1 MPDFR
6 RGIGGIEMFKVLTIG
21 GSDSSGGAGIQADI
35 KTILSLGGYGM
46 SVVTA
51 VTAQNTLGVQG
62 LMALEPDFVRL
73 QLESVLSDIGSDC
86 VKTGMMVNAEI
97 VKVVSERLS
106 RYGVEKVVV
115 DPVLKSKSGATLLDD
130 EGRDALVECIFPK
143 SYLVTPN
150 IPEAE
155 VLTGFTISG
164 IGDMIRAAKE
174 ILSMG
179 PKYVLV
185 KGGHLDATP
194 VDVLHDG
201 SQHYEFSIQRVRT
214 RHTHGTGCTLASAI
228 ATLLAKG
235 LPLLECIDKA
245 KRYLYRALR
254 FSLGIGRGIGPTNH
268 FASITREIARTH
280 VIEELETA
288 CDRLKRLNIGHLVP
302 EVQSNLA
309 YAIPYAESVHD
320 VASFPG
326 RIIRLGNSVDTLAS
340 ARFGAS
346 RQIHHLVLAAMDY
359 DPERRAAMTIHY
371 SDTLVKRIKS
381 LGYSVAEFDRNR
393 TPPDLQREEGSTLAW
408 GVQDVMEELSKV
420 PDAIFDRGA
429 MGKVPLIRLF
439 SYNPAS
445 IVDLIAKL

>member
-1 MPDFR
+1 
-6 RGIGGIEMFKVLTIG
+6 MFKVLTIG

-46 SVVTA
+46 TVVTG

-62 LMALEPDFVRL
+62 LMPVEPDFVGL
-73 QLESVLSDIGSDC
+73 QLESVLSDIGADC

-106 RYGVEKVVV
+106 RYGVDKVVV
-115 DPVLKSKSGATLLDD
+115 DPVLKSKSGAILLDD
-130 EGRDALVECIFPK
+130 DGRDALVECLFPK

-155 VLTGFTISG
+155 ILTGSTING
-164 IGDMIRAAKE
+164 IGEMIRAAKE

-185 KGGHLDATP
+185 KGGHLDETP

-214 RHTHGTGCTLASAI
+214 RHTHGTGCTLASAV

-326 RIIRLGNSVDTLAS
+326 RIIRLGNTVDTLAS

-381 LGYSVAEFDRNR
+381 LGYTVAEFDRSR